1 MKIRREAKLAL
12 TALAAV
18 FILIWGIN
26 FLKGSSLFES
36 KSTFYGVYDSVEGL
50 KVSSGVIY
58 RGYQVGQVISIQF
71 TGERFDRVLVK
82 FSVDKG
88 LELPSNT
95 LAMIQSA
102 DLMGSKVV
110 ALVPGDSHVTAVSGD
125 TLRSQVERGLMEQ
138 VSQQMLPLKQKAER
152 LLGSLDS
159 VMLIVQGLFNE
170 ETKKNL
176 SNSFGSIDRTLRNL
190 EGASGNLD
198 TLIQGESARISS
210 ILQDVNSITGNLRNN
225 NEEISTILGNV
236 SAISDSLRQASLHQ
250 TLMSLDYILATTDSI
265 MNKINRG
272 EGTIGAL
279 LNDNDLYYN
288 LNQVSENLNRL
299 LVEFRYNP
307 KRFINLSLIDFS
319 SGKNALEEYGVVIF
333 ESSERLDVNSELYV
347 QNHGLKEI
355 KYKDKYLYIIDSYK
369 KLKPAQRK
377 LDDVIKRYNDAYI
390 QCLGISSNRRL
401 HIPRRC
407 QVQNCSRM

>member
-12 TALAAV
+12 TALVAV

-110 ALVPGDSHVTAVSGD
+110 ALVPGDSHVFAVSGD

-159 VMLIVQGLFNE
+159 VLLIVQGLFNE

-225 NEEISTILGNV
+225 NEEISNILGNV

-333 ESSERLDVNSELYV
+333 ESSERLDINSELYM
-347 QNHGLKEI
+347 QNPGLKEV

-390 QCLGISSNRRL
+390 VKIDF
-401 HIPRRC
+401 I
-407 QVQNCSRM
+407 

>member
-1 MKIRREAKLAL
+1 MKIKREAKLAL

-82 FSVDKG
+82 FSVNKG

-102 DLMGSKVV
+102 DLMGSKVI
-110 ALVPGDSHVTAVSGD
+110 ALMPGDSRVSAVSGD

-198 TLIQGESARISS
+198 TLIQGESVRISS
-210 ILQDVNSITGNLRNN
+210 ILQNVNRITGNLKNN
-225 NEEISTILGNV
+225 NEEISNILSNV
-236 SAISDSLRQASLHQ
+236 SAISDSLRRASLHQ

-333 ESSERLDVNSELYV
+333 ESSERLDINSELYV
-347 QNHGLKEI
+347 QNSGLKEI

-377 LDDVIKRYNDAYI
+377 LHDVIKRYNSAYI
-390 QCLGISSNRRL
+390 VKIDF
-401 HIPRRC
+401 I
-407 QVQNCSRM
+407 

>member
-88 LELPSNT
+88 VELPSNT

-110 ALVPGDSHVTAVSGD
+110 ALVPGDSHVFAVSGD

-159 VMLIVQGLFNE
+159 VLLIVQGLFNE

-225 NEEISTILGNV
+225 NEEISNILGNV

-333 ESSERLDVNSELYV
+333 ESLERLDINSELYM
-347 QNHGLKEI
+347 QNPGLKEV

-390 QCLGISSNRRL
+390 VKIDF
-401 HIPRRC
+401 I
-407 QVQNCSRM
+407 

>member
-26 FLKGSSLFES
+26 YLKGSSLFES

-71 TGERFDRVLVK
+71 TGERIDRVLVK

-390 QCLGISSNRRL
+390 VKIDF
-401 HIPRRC
+401 I
-407 QVQNCSRM
+407 

>member
-110 ALVPGDSHVTAVSGD
+110 ALVPGDSHVFAVSGD

-159 VMLIVQGLFNE
+159 VLLIVQGLFNE

-198 TLIQGESARISS
+198 TLIQGESTRISS

-225 NEEISTILGNV
+225 NEEISNILGNV

-333 ESSERLDVNSELYV
+333 ESLERLDINSELYM
-347 QNHGLKEI
+347 QNPGLKEV

-390 QCLGISSNRRL
+390 VKIDF
-401 HIPRRC
+401 I
-407 QVQNCSRM
+407 

>member
-36 KSTFYGVYDSVEGL
+36 KSTFYGMYDSVEGL

-110 ALVPGDSHVTAVSGD
+110 ALVPGDSHVFAVSGD

-159 VMLIVQGLFNE
+159 VLLIVQGLFNE

-225 NEEISTILGNV
+225 NEEISNILGNV

-333 ESSERLDVNSELYV
+333 ESLERLDINSELYM
-347 QNHGLKEI
+347 QNPGLKEV

-390 QCLGISSNRRL
+390 VKIDF
-401 HIPRRC
+401 I
-407 QVQNCSRM
+407 

>member
-18 FILIWGIN
+18 FILVWGIN

-225 NEEISTILGNV
+225 NEEISNILGNV

-333 ESSERLDVNSELYV
+333 ESSERLDINSELYV
-347 QNHGLKEI
+347 QNPGLKEI
-355 KYKDKYLYIIDSYK
+355 KYKDKYLYIIGSYK

-390 QCLGISSNRRL
+390 VKIDF
-401 HIPRRC
+401 
-407 QVQNCSRM
+407 V

>member
-110 ALVPGDSHVTAVSGD
+110 ALVPGDSHVFAVSGD
-125 TLRSQVERGLMEQ
+125 TLRAQVERGLMEQ

-159 VMLIVQGLFNE
+159 VLLIVQGLFNE

-198 TLIQGESARISS
+198 TLIQGESTRISS

-225 NEEISTILGNV
+225 NEEISNILGNV

-333 ESSERLDVNSELYV
+333 ESLERLDINSELYV
-347 QNHGLKEI
+347 QNPGLKEI

-390 QCLGISSNRRL
+390 VKIDF
-401 HIPRRC
+401 I
-407 QVQNCSRM
+407 

>member
-110 ALVPGDSHVTAVSGD
+110 ALVPGDSHVFAVSGD

-159 VMLIVQGLFNE
+159 VLLIVQGLFNE

-176 SNSFGSIDRTLRNL
+176 SNSFGRIDRTLRNL

-390 QCLGISSNRRL
+390 VKIDF
-401 HIPRRC
+401 I
-407 QVQNCSRM
+407 

>member
-225 NEEISTILGNV
+225 NEEISNILGNV

-333 ESSERLDVNSELYV
+333 ESSERLDINSELYV
-347 QNHGLKEI
+347 QNPGLKEI
-355 KYKDKYLYIIDSYK
+355 KYKDKYLYIIGSYK

-390 QCLGISSNRRL
+390 VKIDF
-401 HIPRRC
+401 I
-407 QVQNCSRM
+407 

>member
-50 KVSSGVIY
+50 IVSSGVIY

-355 KYKDKYLYIIDSYK
+355 KYKDQYLYIIDSYK

-390 QCLGISSNRRL
+390 VKIDF
-401 HIPRRC
+401 I
-407 QVQNCSRM
+407 

>member
-110 ALVPGDSHVTAVSGD
+110 ALVPGDSHVFAVRGD

-159 VMLIVQGLFNE
+159 VLLIVQGLFNE

-225 NEEISTILGNV
+225 NEEISNILGNV

-333 ESSERLDVNSELYV
+333 ESLERLDINSELYM
-347 QNHGLKEI
+347 QNPGLKEV

-390 QCLGISSNRRL
+390 VKIDF
-401 HIPRRC
+401 I
-407 QVQNCSRM
+407 

>member
-347 QNHGLKEI
+347 QNHGLTEI

-390 QCLGISSNRRL
+390 VKIDF
-401 HIPRRC
+401 I
-407 QVQNCSRM
+407 

>member
-110 ALVPGDSHVTAVSGD
+110 ALVPGDSHVFAVSGD
-125 TLRSQVERGLMEQ
+125 TLRSQEERGLMEQ

-159 VMLIVQGLFNE
+159 VLLIVQGLFNE

-225 NEEISTILGNV
+225 NEEISNILGNV

-333 ESSERLDVNSELYV
+333 ESLERLDINSELYM
-347 QNHGLKEI
+347 QNPGLKEV

-390 QCLGISSNRRL
+390 VKIDF
-401 HIPRRC
+401 I
-407 QVQNCSRM
+407 

>member
-110 ALVPGDSHVTAVSGD
+110 ALVPGDSHVFAVSGD

-159 VMLIVQGLFNE
+159 VLLIVQGLFNE

-225 NEEISTILGNV
+225 NEEISNILGNV

-333 ESSERLDVNSELYV
+333 ESLERLDINSELYMR
-347 QNHGLKEI
+347 NPGLKEV

-390 QCLGISSNRRL
+390 VKIDF
-401 HIPRRC
+401 I
-407 QVQNCSRM
+407 

>member
-1 MKIRREAKLAL
+1 MKMKIRREAKLAL

-50 KVSSGVIY
+50 KVSSGVIF
-58 RGYQVGQVISIQF
+58 RGYQVGQVFSIQF
-71 TGERFDRVLVK
+71 TGERFERVRVK
-82 FSVDKG
+82 CSVDIG
-88 LELPSNT
+88 LELPSIT

-333 ESSERLDVNSELYV
+333 ESSERLDINSELYV
-347 QNHGLKEI
+347 QNPGLKEI

-390 QCLGISSNRRL
+390 VKIDF
-401 HIPRRC
+401 I
-407 QVQNCSRM
+407 

>member
-102 DLMGSKVV
+102 DLMGSKDV
-110 ALVPGDSHVTAVSGD
+110 ALVPGDSHVFAVSGD

-159 VMLIVQGLFNE
+159 VLLIVQGLFNE

-225 NEEISTILGNV
+225 NEEISNILGNV

-333 ESSERLDVNSELYV
+333 ESLERLDINSELYM
-347 QNHGLKEI
+347 QNPGLKEV

-390 QCLGISSNRRL
+390 VKIDF
-401 HIPRRC
+401 I
-407 QVQNCSRM
+407 

>member
-36 KSTFYGVYDSVEGL
+36 KSTFYSVYDSVEGL

-110 ALVPGDSHVTAVSGD
+110 ALVPGDSHVFAVSGD

-198 TLIQGESARISS
+198 TLIQGESTRISS

-225 NEEISTILGNV
+225 NEEISNILGNV

-333 ESSERLDVNSELYV
+333 ESLERLDINSELYV
-347 QNHGLKEI
+347 QNPGLKEI

-390 QCLGISSNRRL
+390 VKIDF
-401 HIPRRC
+401 I
-407 QVQNCSRM
+407 

>member
-110 ALVPGDSHVTAVSGD
+110 ALVPGDSHVFAVSGD

-159 VMLIVQGLFNE
+159 VLLIVQGLFNE

-225 NEEISTILGNV
+225 NEEISNILGNV

-299 LVEFRYNP
+299 LVEFRYNL

-333 ESSERLDVNSELYV
+333 ESLERLDINSELYM
-347 QNHGLKEI
+347 QNPGLKEV

-390 QCLGISSNRRL
+390 VKIDF
-401 HIPRRC
+401 I
-407 QVQNCSRM
+407 

>member
-190 EGASGNLD
+190 AGASGNLD

-369 KLKPAQRK
+369 KLKPAQKK

-390 QCLGISSNRRL
+390 VKIDF
-401 HIPRRC
+401 I
-407 QVQNCSRM
+407 

>member
-110 ALVPGDSHVTAVSGD
+110 ALVPGDSHVFAVSGD
-125 TLRSQVERGLMEQ
+125 TLRAQVERGLMEQ

-159 VMLIVQGLFNE
+159 VLLIVQGLFNE

-225 NEEISTILGNV
+225 NEEISNILGNV

-272 EGTIGAL
+272 EGTISAL

-333 ESSERLDVNSELYV
+333 ESLERLDINSELYM
-347 QNHGLKEI
+347 QNPGLKEV

-390 QCLGISSNRRL
+390 VKIDF
-401 HIPRRC
+401 I
-407 QVQNCSRM
+407 

>member
-18 FILIWGIN
+18 FILVWGIN

-225 NEEISTILGNV
+225 NEEISNILGNV

-333 ESSERLDVNSELYV
+333 ESLERLDINSELYM
-347 QNHGLKEI
+347 QNLGLKEV

-390 QCLGISSNRRL
+390 VKIDF
-401 HIPRRC
+401 I
-407 QVQNCSRM
+407 

>member
-110 ALVPGDSHVTAVSGD
+110 ALVPGDSHVFAVSGD

-159 VMLIVQGLFNE
+159 VLLIVQGLFNE

-225 NEEISTILGNV
+225 NEEISNILGNV

-279 LNDNDLYYN
+279 LNDNNLYYN

-333 ESSERLDVNSELYV
+333 ESLERLDINSELYM
-347 QNHGLKEI
+347 QNPGLKEV

-390 QCLGISSNRRL
+390 VKIDF
-401 HIPRRC
+401 I
-407 QVQNCSRM
+407 

>member
-18 FILIWGIN
+18 FILVWGIN

-333 ESSERLDVNSELYV
+333 ESSERLDINSELYV
-347 QNHGLKEI
+347 QNPGLKEI
-355 KYKDKYLYIIDSYK
+355 KYKDKYLYIIGSYK

-390 QCLGISSNRRL
+390 VKIDF
-401 HIPRRC
+401 
-407 QVQNCSRM
+407 V

>member
-110 ALVPGDSHVTAVSGD
+110 ALVPGDSHVFAVSGD

-333 ESSERLDVNSELYV
+333 ESLERLDINSELYV
-347 QNHGLKEI
+347 QNPGLKEV

-377 LDDVIKRYNDAYI
+377 LDDVMKRYNDAYI
-390 QCLGISSNRRL
+390 VKIDF
-401 HIPRRC
+401 I
-407 QVQNCSRM
+407 

>member
-36 KSTFYGVYDSVEGL
+36 KSTFYGVNDSVEGL

-390 QCLGISSNRRL
+390 VKIDF
-401 HIPRRC
+401 I
-407 QVQNCSRM
+407 

>member
-71 TGERFDRVLVK
+71 TGERFDQVLVK

-159 VMLIVQGLFNE
+159 VLLIVQGLFNE

-225 NEEISTILGNV
+225 NEEISNILGNV

-333 ESSERLDVNSELYV
+333 ESLERLDINSELYM
-347 QNHGLKEI
+347 QNPGLKEV

-390 QCLGISSNRRL
+390 VKIDF
-401 HIPRRC
+401 I
-407 QVQNCSRM
+407 

>member
-333 ESSERLDVNSELYV
+333 ESSERLDINSELYV
-347 QNHGLKEI
+347 QNSGLKEI

-390 QCLGISSNRRL
+390 VKIDF
-401 HIPRRC
+401 I
-407 QVQNCSRM
+407 

>member
-225 NEEISTILGNV
+225 NEEISNILGNV

-333 ESSERLDVNSELYV
+333 ESSERLDINSELYV
-347 QNHGLKEI
+347 QNPGLKEI
-355 KYKDKYLYIIDSYK
+355 KYKDKYLYIIGSYK

-390 QCLGISSNRRL
+390 VKIDF
-401 HIPRRC
+401 
-407 QVQNCSRM
+407 V

>member
-110 ALVPGDSHVTAVSGD
+110 ALVPGRFPRVCGKWGYLAVPGGAWAYG
-125 TLRSQVERGLMEQ
+125 TGEPANV
-138 VSQQMLPLKQKAER
+138 A
-152 LLGSLDS
+152 
-159 VMLIVQGLFNE
+159 I
-170 ETKKNL
+170 ET
-176 SNSFGSIDRTLRNL
+176 
-190 EGASGNLD
+190 
-198 TLIQGESARISS
+198 ESRAFAGIIGFR
-210 ILQDVNSITGNLRNN
+210 DVNSSR
-225 NEEISTILGNV
+225 
-236 SAISDSLRQASLHQ
+236 
-250 TLMSLDYILATTDSI
+250 
-265 MNKINRG
+265 
-272 EGTIGAL
+272 
-279 LNDNDLYYN
+279 
-288 LNQVSENLNRL
+288 
-299 LVEFRYNP
+299 
-307 KRFINLSLIDFS
+307 
-319 SGKNALEEYGVVIF
+319 VV
-333 ESSERLDVNSELYV
+333 
-347 QNHGLKEI
+347 
-355 KYKDKYLYIIDSYK
+355 
-369 KLKPAQRK
+369 
-377 LDDVIKRYNDAYI
+377 
-390 QCLGISSNRRL
+390 
-401 HIPRRC
+401 
-407 QVQNCSRM
+407 

>member
-110 ALVPGDSHVTAVSGD
+110 ALVPGDSHVFAVSGD

-159 VMLIVQGLFNE
+159 VLLIVQGLFNE

-190 EGASGNLD
+190 EGASGNLN

-225 NEEISTILGNV
+225 NEEISNILGNV

-333 ESSERLDVNSELYV
+333 ESLERLDINSELYM
-347 QNHGLKEI
+347 QNPGLKEV

-390 QCLGISSNRRL
+390 VKIDF
-401 HIPRRC
+401 I
-407 QVQNCSRM
+407 

>member
-1 MKIRREAKLAL
+1 MKIRREEKLAL

-110 ALVPGDSHVTAVSGD
+110 ALVPGDSHVFAVSGD

-225 NEEISTILGNV
+225 NEEISNILGNV

-333 ESSERLDVNSELYV
+333 ESSERLDINSELYV
-347 QNHGLKEI
+347 QNPGLKEI

-390 QCLGISSNRRL
+390 VKIDF
-401 HIPRRC
+401 
-407 QVQNCSRM
+407 V